1 MAGEQIRN
9 LRHELRTPINH
20 IVGYAELLLDEPELP
35 AGFRELLTLLGE
47 LARES
52 LGAIASIVSDAESVE
67 PDALSSLRAKVE
79 QIEAAGAQAR
89 TLAPES
95 ATADLARISEAIA
108 RLESLVTDL
117 ETPGGSAT
125 LAAATQ
131 VEVDTSAPVVLVV
144 DDDAANRDVLGR
156 RLARLG
162 YQVIEAADGSQALE
176 ALGRG
181 GIDVV
186 LLDLMMP
193 VVDGIAVLE
202 QRRHDKELLGIP
214 VIMISAQDEVES
226 IARCIELGADDYLT
240 KPFDPVLLQARVG
253 ASLQKKRLHDR
264 ERELLETVTQQAN
277 ELASWN
283 RELER
288 RVAEQVM
295 EVERLNLMQRFI
307 PPQLAE
313 VVRSGGAELLASH
326 RREIAVLFCDLRGF
340 TSFAETSE
348 PEDVMAV
355 LKDLHEAVGPL
366 IFEYEGTLAQFTG
379 DGMMVFFNDPV
390 PCDDAAWRAVQ
401 LGLGMQERAQ
411 NLAADW
417 TARGHN
423 LALGVGIA
431 MGYATC
437 GQIGFDGRY
446 EYTAIGTVTN
456 LAARLCGQAEGGQ
469 ILANER
475 LCAAVGTRINA
486 EKVEDLELKG
496 LARAT
501 PVFAVTVREP

>member
-1 MAGEQIRN
+1 
-9 LRHELRTPINH
+9 
-20 IVGYAELLLDEPELP
+20 
-35 AGFRELLTLLGE
+35 
-47 LARES
+47 
-52 LGAIASIVSDAESVE
+52 
-67 PDALSSLRAKVE
+67 
-79 QIEAAGAQAR
+79 
-89 TLAPES
+89 
-95 ATADLARISEAIA
+95 
-108 RLESLVTDL
+108 
-117 ETPGGSAT
+117 
-125 LAAATQ
+125 
-131 VEVDTSAPVVLVV
+131 
-144 DDDAANRDVLGR
+144 
-156 RLARLG
+156 
-162 YQVIEAADGSQALE
+162 VIEAADGSQALE

-202 QRRHDKELLGIP
+202 QRRHDEELLGVP

-401 LGLGMQERAQ
+401 LGLGMQ
-411 NLAADW
+411 
-417 TARGHN
+417 
-423 LALGVGIA
+423 
-431 MGYATC
+431 
-437 GQIGFDGRY
+437 
-446 EYTAIGTVTN
+446 
-456 LAARLCGQAEGGQ
+456 
-469 ILANER
+469 
-475 LCAAVGTRINA
+475 
-486 EKVEDLELKG
+486 
-496 LARAT
+496 
-501 PVFAVTVREP
+501 